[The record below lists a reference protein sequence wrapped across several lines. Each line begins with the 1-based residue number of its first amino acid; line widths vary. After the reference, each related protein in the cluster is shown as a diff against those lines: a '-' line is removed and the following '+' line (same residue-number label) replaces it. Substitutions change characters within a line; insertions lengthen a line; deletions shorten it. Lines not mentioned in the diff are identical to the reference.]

1 MSEQKVPGRA
11 HLQDRPHPYCVRRP
25 VATTATSYGL
35 SWSERRAEQTRV
47 GDRPGRFVPHGEN
60 PRGKKAPPYGR
71 IALLGK
77 KAIMWGRR
85 RKRERKKKE
94 EREEEGEVCG
104 ILDALEVS
112 VQLSRGDG

>member
-1 MSEQKVPGRA
+1 MWKARNGKRLAALIPFLA
-11 HLQDRPHPYCVRRP
+11 FFFHFWL
-25 VATTATSYGL
+25 VA
-35 SWSERRAEQTRV
+35 E
-47 GDRPGRFVPHGEN
+47 
-60 PRGKKAPPYGR
+60 
-71 IALLGK
+71 LGK